1 LLCTERADL
10 FVLWAAMASNS
21 TANRKAR
28 GGRKNGS
35 RGAVAKATAE
45 AVTLPPA
52 EPAVPAVAVDRTD
65 ADEREE
71 GLAVAAFAST
81 ASEEESK
88 LMLWKTWN
96 TPPLSRA
103 NSTRSELF
111 FPLVET
117 RSPDEFRGRPVVPEV
132 RVSPADFR
140 SISAVGWAAMHG
152 RFVAPAPKLSPVA
165 PASTS
170 AVAVTD
176 CSWSKRLQEHTGP
189 IVSRS
194 KQVAVGLTTSARQ
207 MVSEPSFQ
215 AAGVTGAGAAVVLGT
230 GGGAAGLVGGSAVGA
245 ALGVLPAIFTFG
257 LSIPVTAAAV
267 GAAGCIA
274 GAVVGSSVGLVGG
287 SVAGY
292 GAYTKRIQIRE
303 AATGAWEKAEG
314 SKEVLKAG
322 LVRSTDFV
330 KGRLL
335 GSKKALEGGA

>member
-1 LLCTERADL
+1 LHPRPLLVERADL
-10 FVLWAAMASNS
+10 FVHRAAMASNS
-21 TANRKAR
+21 TANRKVR

-35 RGAVAKATAE
+35 RGAVAKAMAE

-52 EPAVPAVAVDRTD
+52 EPAVPAVAIDRTD

-71 GLAVAAFAST
+71 GFPVAAFAST
-81 ASEEESK
+81 ASEEEPAAAK
-88 LMLWKTWN
+88 LAA
-96 TPPLSRA
+96 PRA
-103 NSTRSELF
+103 
-111 FPLVET
+111 ET
-117 RSPDEFRGRPVVPEV
+117 RSPEEFRERSVVPEV

-152 RFVAPAPKLSPVA
+152 RFVAPAPKLSPGA
-165 PASTS
+165 HALTS
-170 AVAVTD
+170 AVTVTE
-176 CSWSKRLQEHTGP
+176 CSWAKRLQEHTGP

-215 AAGVTGAGAAVVLGT
+215 AASVTGAGAAVVLGT

-245 ALGVLPAIFTFG
+245 ALGVLPALFTFG

-287 SVAGY
+287 SMAGY
-292 GAYTKRIQIRE
+292 GAYTKRIQIRQ

>member
-81 ASEEESK
+81 ASEEEPAAAE
-88 LMLWKTWN
+88 LAA
-96 TPPLSRA
+96 PRA
-103 NSTRSELF
+103 
-111 FPLVET
+111 ET